1 MTSDISIETEV
12 EAILRSCGPIPNRT
26 AEAGNVVVFSCASR
40 CSAVTENPGGL
51 WLDPDFE
58 DRWVDAMDGLLG
70 DRDPDGPSDAEF
82 ERFSTTAIAVA
93 AAANDA
99 GTSTGL

>member
-1 MTSDISIETEV
+1 MTSDISIEMEV
-12 EAILRSCGPIPNRT
+12 EDILRSIGPIPNRM

-40 CSAVTENPGGL
+40 CPAVTENPGGL

-70 DRDPDGPSDAEF
+70 DRDPADPSDAEF
-82 ERFSTTAIAVA
+82 ERFSATAIAVA
-93 AAANDA
+93 AAANA
-99 GTSTGL
+99 VWHAP